1 MSVPTFAE
9 LGFFH
14 ILDVSAWDHLLF
26 VAALIA
32 PFAPR
37 DFKLWLAAL
46 TAFTL
51 GHTMAMAGQV
61 AAKVPLNERLVEGA
75 VLATLIFT
83 AGRVVWFKGAPKMS
97 RRGWLGPELAVA
109 AAFGI
114 IHGLAFAK
122 DLGPLLPSDTGALW
136 SAWGWFAGGIEL
148 GQLSVV
154 SAVFAVRWMASARGF
169 SPKDFALALGAL
181 TLGISLHL
189 ASQWYLA

>member
-97 RRGWLGPELAVA
+97 RRGWLGPELAMA

-154 SAVFAVRWMASARGF
+154 AAVFVVRWMASARGF
-169 SPKDFALALGAL
+169 SPKGFALALGAL

-189 ASQWYLA
+189 ASQWYLV

>member
-1 MSVPTFAE
+1 MTVPPFAE
-9 LGFFH
+9 LGFYH
-14 ILDVSAWDHLLF
+14 ILDVAAWDHLLF

-51 GHTMAMAGQV
+51 GHTAAMAGQV
-61 AAKVPLNERLVEGA
+61 AVNVPLNERLVEGS
-75 VLATLIFT
+75 VLATLVLT

-122 DLGPLLPSDTGALW
+122 DLGPLLPIETGALW

-154 SAVFAVRWMASARGF
+154 SAVFVVRWMASARGF

-189 ASQWYLA
+189 ASQWYLV

>member
-75 VLATLIFT
+75 VLATLVFT
-83 AGRVVWFKGAPKMS
+83 AGRVVWFKGAPRMS

-109 AAFGI
+109 AGFGI

-189 ASQWYLA
+189 ASQWYLV

>member
-75 VLATLIFT
+75 VLATLVLT

-136 SAWGWFAGGIEL
+136 SAWGWFASGIEL

-154 SAVFAVRWMASARGF
+154 AAVFVVRWMASARGF

-189 ASQWYLA
+189 ASQWYLV

>member
-61 AAKVPLNERLVEGA
+61 AAKIPLNERLVEGA

-97 RRGWLGPELAVA
+97 RRGWLGPELAMA

-189 ASQWYLA
+189 ASQWYLV

>member
-154 SAVFAVRWMASARGF
+154 AAVFAVRWMASARGF

-189 ASQWYLA
+189 ASQWYLV

>member
-75 VLATLIFT
+75 VLATLVLT

-122 DLGPLLPSDTGALW
+122 DLGPLLPYDTGALW

-154 SAVFAVRWMASARGF
+154 AAVFVVRWMASARGF

-189 ASQWYLA
+189 ASQWYLV

>member
-1 MSVPTFAE
+1 MSIPIFAE

-14 ILDVSAWDHLLF
+14 ILDSKAWDHLLF

-37 DFKLWLAAL
+37 EFKNWLLAL

-51 GHTMAMAGQV
+51 GHTLAMSGQV
-61 AAKVPLNERLVEGA
+61 ALNVSLNERLIEGA
-75 VLATLIFT
+75 VLATLVFT
-83 AGRVVWFKGAPKMS
+83 AGRVVWFKGAPKS
-97 RRGWLGPELAVA
+97 IRRGWLSSELAVA
-109 AAFGI
+109 AVFGI

-122 DLGPLLPSDTGALW
+122 DLTPLLPSDTSALW
-136 SAWGWFAGGIEL
+136 AAWGWFAGGIEL

-154 SAVFAVRWMASARGF
+154 AAVFIVRWMASARGF
-169 SPKDFALALGAL
+169 APKDFALALGAL

>member
-26 VAALIA
+26 VAALVA

-37 DFKLWLAAL
+37 VFKLWLAAL

-61 AAKVPLNERLVEGA
+61 AAKIPLNERLVEGA

-83 AGRVVWFKGAPKMS
+83 AGRVVWLKGAPKMS
-97 RRGWLGPELAVA
+97 RRGWLGPELAMA

-189 ASQWYLA
+189 ASQWYLV

>member
-51 GHTMAMAGQV
+51 GHTAAMAGQV
-61 AAKVPLNERLVEGA
+61 AAKIPLNERLVEGA

-154 SAVFAVRWMASARGF
+154 AAVFVVRWMASARGF

-189 ASQWYLA
+189 ASQWYLV

>member
-1 MSVPTFAE
+1 MSVPIFAE

-14 ILDVSAWDHLLF
+14 ILDAQAWDHLLF

-37 DFKLWLAAL
+37 DFKHWLGAL

-51 GHTMAMAGQV
+51 GHTLAMAAQIAMSV
-61 AAKVPLNERLVEGA
+61 ALNERLVEGA

-83 AGRVVWFKGAPKMS
+83 AARVVWFKGAPKMN

-136 SAWGWFAGGIEL
+136 AAWGWFAGGIEL

-154 SAVFAVRWMASARGF
+154 AAVFVLRWMASARGF
-169 SPKDFALALGAL
+169 TPKDFALALGAL

>member
-1 MSVPTFAE
+1 MTVPPFAE
-9 LGFFH
+9 LGFYH
-14 ILDVSAWDHLLF
+14 ILDAAAWDHLLF

-37 DFKLWLAAL
+37 DFKLWLASL

-51 GHTMAMAGQV
+51 GHTLAMAGQV

-75 VLATLIFT
+75 VLATLVFT
-83 AGRVVWFKGAPKMS
+83 AGRVVWFKGVPKSS

-122 DLGPLLPSDTGALW
+122 DLGPLLPSDSGALW
-136 SAWGWFAGGIEL
+136 AAWGWFAGGIEL

-154 SAVFAVRWMASARGF
+154 TAVFVVRWMASARGF

>member
-1 MSVPTFAE
+1 MTVPPFAE
-9 LGFFH
+9 LGFYH
-14 ILDVSAWDHLLF
+14 ILDVAAWDHLLF

-32 PFAPR
+32 PCAPR
-37 DFKLWLAAL
+37 DFKLWLATL

-61 AAKVPLNERLVEGA
+61 AAKIPLNERLVEGA

-189 ASQWYLA
+189 ASQWYLV

>member
-75 VLATLIFT
+75 VLATLVLT

>member
-61 AAKVPLNERLVEGA
+61 AAKIPLNERLVEGA
-75 VLATLIFT
+75 VLATLVLT

>member
-1 MSVPTFAE
+1 VTVPPFAE
-9 LGFFH
+9 LGFYH
-14 ILDVSAWDHLLF
+14 ILDVAAWDHLLF

-51 GHTMAMAGQV
+51 GHTAALAGQV
-61 AAKVPLNERLVEGA
+61 AAKIPLNERLVEGA

-154 SAVFAVRWMASARGF
+154 AAVFVVRWMASARGF

-189 ASQWYLA
+189 ASQWYLV

>member
-46 TAFTL
+46 TAFTM

-75 VLATLIFT
+75 VLATLVLT
-83 AGRVVWFKGAPKMS
+83 AGRVVWFKGAQRMS

-136 SAWGWFAGGIEL
+136 SAWGWFASGIEL

-154 SAVFAVRWMASARGF
+154 AAVFVVRWMASARGF

-189 ASQWYLA
+189 ASQWYLV